1 MRIGWFFLIIFMCI
15 AIIVSCNS
23 NVFVIK
29 EPKAE
34 KLHWFIPDG
43 MRADPFVF
51 DVFSWAEDGKL
62 PNIKKLMDQ
71 GSYGYSIPTF
81 PTHTPTNFATLLT
94 GAYPKVHG
102 VADGPMHIEGFPL
115 SKPSV
120 AGFSSKARKIPAVW
134 SLFEEMEKE
143 VVLLSVPGSTPP
155 ELQSG
160 KIIRGRWGG
169 WGADFHSLIFESKS
183 KQEQNLGR
191 GKRLFFL
198 GYELTNFIESAES
211 ILWGEEVKVYSPSL
225 DLRLDIHGAKMYA
238 KIIDTSDDDA
248 INYDY
253 VAFSKDKERVSVV
266 LGEGQWS
273 DWIPITFIWKD
284 QEINTFI
291 KLHVIKLESDGF
303 FRIRVVVD
311 NLNDFI
317 VQPRTVSDDI
327 HHEIGPMV
335 DFVDNFPPQLIY
347 YDEDKNTF
355 LDELGLSFDW
365 HTQAVDAV
373 YALYDPDVFIH
384 DIYSP
389 NQMLTSR
396 WWMGYIDPSS
406 ERYDDISGEERELL
420 WQEVKDMYLK
430 LDGIVGKAIENVGD
444 NTLIVLSSDHGATP
458 LNVWVRLNNL
468 FAEKGWLKYSWNEA
482 THEPIIDYENSQ
494 VIYLKMDNVYI
505 NPNGLGP
512 NWVRGKGEAYENL
525 REEVRESL
533 NELEYEHIKVVDGV
547 FNWEDVDEFL
557 DLPKERVGNLVIAN
571 KAGFGWNE
579 ELSKDGKIFTVPLKT
594 GYKQAIFANTTEG
607 MWTPFIISG
616 PGIRKGYKLKEP
628 IQHVDQLPTI
638 LSAMDI
644 ALPSHVQGNTLTQ
657 ILI

>member
-273 DWIPITFIWKD
+273 DWIPVTFIWKD